1 MSEQYLGPRKAGQSS
16 GDAILIDV
24 RGLETA
30 RRSVARDNSADE
42 KPLTRAERDQL
53 AREIADI
60 ENAAAV
66 LRQGQPALKSWIKPS
81 PPAAPKARSL
91 WLFIGVLWLS
101 TALVTAGAVVAIHSF
116 AG

>member
-1 MSEQYLGPRKAGQSS
+1 MSEQYLGPLKPGHST
-16 GDAILIDV
+16 GDAILIDI

-30 RRSVARDNSADE
+30 RRSVARDKSADE
-42 KPLTRAERDQL
+42 KPLTLAERDQL

-81 PPAAPKARSL
+81 PPPAPKARSL